1 MPSDWPRCL
10 LEDVAASQQGSIAIG
25 PFGSRLKTDLYTEHG
40 VALIRGT
47 NLAGSK
53 FFAGEFVYVSAE
65 TARGLGNANVK
76 PWDLVFPHRGNI
88 GAVGLVP
95 EGSQRY
101 ALSTSLMKV
110 TIDRKRADPL
120 FLYYFFRSPQ
130 GQAELLKNASQV
142 GTPGIATPLTSLRA
156 CVVPV
161 PPIEEQVPAA
171 QLLSL
176 LDDRIDLL
184 RQTNATLES
193 IAQTLFKSWF
203 IDFDPVRA
211 KAEGR
216 EPLGLDA
223 ATAALFPAEF
233 EESTPAGWRMGTLET
248 LCSQGGGLIQT
259 GPFGSQLHA
268 SDYEDQGLPVVMPQ
282 DLDGRRISTDR
293 VARVSVAHVERLARH
308 KLQPGDVVFSRRGD
322 VGRHAAVTEVEAGW
336 LCGTGCLLVRP
347 GPRWPSPA
355 YVSQALATPEAT
367 DWLKRHAV
375 GATMPNLNTGI
386 LGALPMLLP
395 SDAVLTAFESVCGAL
410 EARITKNRAQ
420 ALALSELRDTLLPRL
435 ISGKLRLP
443 EAQERLADALA

>member
-1 MPSDWPRCL
+1 MTLHKRVPICKLAKPSTFNQDVKAVLPKAGLSSRFLPYL
-10 LEDVAASQQGSIAIG
+10 LVGNHD
-25 PFGSRLKTDLYTEHG
+25 RLHERVDSAGHGTGRLNTD
-40 VALIRGT
+40 AL
-47 NLAGSK
+47 LS
-53 FFAGEFVYVSAE
+53 FPVYVPSRAE
-65 TARGLGNANVK
+65 Q
-76 PWDLVFPHRGNI
+76 
-88 GAVGLVP
+88 
-95 EGSQRY
+95 E
-101 ALSTSLMKV
+101 
-110 TIDRKRADPL
+110 
-120 FLYYFFRSPQ
+120 
-130 GQAELLKNASQV
+130 
-142 GTPGIATPLTSLRA
+142 GIADIGEA
-156 CVVPV
+156 V
-161 PPIEEQVPAA
+161 
-171 QLLSL
+171 
-176 LDDRIDLL
+176 DDRLRLL

-193 IAQTLFKSWF
+193 IAQALFKSWF

-233 EESTPAGWRMGTLET
+233 EESIPAGWQMGTLET
-248 LCSQGGGLIQT
+248 LCAQGGGLIQT

-268 SDYEDQGLPVVMPQ
+268 SDYEAQGIPVVMPQ

-293 VARVSVAHVERLARH
+293 VARVSVVHVERLARH

-395 SDAVLTAFESVCGAL
+395 SNPVLAAFESVCGAL

-443 EAQERLADALA
+443 EAREQLADALA

>member
-1 MPSDWPRCL
+1 MPFDQMVRTTLGELC
-10 LEDVAASQQGSIAIG
+10 ERQGGAIQTG
-25 PFGSRLKTDLYTEHG
+25 PFGSQLHASDYTSEGTPVVMPADILGGRISTAAIARVGSGHVERLSQHQLRLDDIVFSRRGDVTRYARVTSHEVGWLCGTGCLKVRVGKGSLATPQWISL
-40 VALIRGT
+40 ALGT
-47 NLAGSK
+47 AD
-53 FFAGEFVYVSAE
+53 
-65 TARGLGNANVK
+65 VK
-76 PWDLVFPHRGNI
+76 EWLVRH
-88 GAVGLVP
+88 AVGATMPNLNTTIL
-95 EGSQRY
+95 GS
-101 ALSTSLMKV
+101 L
-110 TIDRKRADPL
+110 PL
-120 FLYYFFRSPQ
+120 
-130 GQAELLKNASQV
+130 
-142 GTPGIATPLTSLRA
+142 
-156 CVVPV
+156 VVP
-161 PPIEEQVPAA
+161 PLSEQRNAVDICFA
-171 QLLSL
+171 

-386 LGALPMLLP
+386 LEALPMLLP
-395 SDAVLTAFESVCGAL
+395 SNPVLAAFESVCGAL

-443 EAQERLADALA
+443 EAQALMESTP